1 MNKDGLLIIVSG
13 PSGAGKGTVVSEL
26 IKMDSYALSISMT
39 TREAREGEVDGVHY
53 FFSTQQK
60 FQEMID
66 KDELL
71 EYAQFC
77 DNYYGTPLNYVN
89 EKLKSGKNVILEI
102 EVQGALQVK
111 ERFPDAILIFLT
123 PSNIEE
129 LRNRLEKRATETEEK
144 INMRMARAREEIKL
158 IDKYDY
164 IVVNTVVETA
174 VTNIN
179 TIVESEK
186 MSARRHMDLVD
197 TFLEGTSEQI
207 C

>member
-1 MNKDGLLIIVSG
+1 MNESGLLIIVSG

-26 IKMDSYALSISMT
+26 VKLDSYALSISMT
-39 TREAREGEVDGVHY
+39 TRDAREGEVNGEHY
-53 FFSTQQK
+53 FFATHQQ
-60 FQEMID
+60 FQEMIN
-66 KDELL
+66 KNELL

-89 EKLKSGKNVILEI
+89 EKLESGKNVILEI

-111 ERFPDAILIFLT
+111 ERFPNAILIFLT

-129 LRNRLEKRATETEEK
+129 LRNRLEKRATETVEK
-144 INMRMARAREEIKL
+144 INMRMARAKEEIKL

-164 IVVNTVVETA
+164 IVINTIVEEAVN
-174 VTNIN
+174 NIN

-186 MSARRHMDLVD
+186 MSAKRHMYLVD
-197 TFLEGTSEQI
+197 TFLKGVV
-207 C
+207 